1 MINKQ
6 TKTII
11 TELKRNHIIREY
23 KEGTSIWNITTRTK
37 VKYAEI
43 MEVLKFHHD
52 MNELFFLE
60 QYNDWI
66 FGGTIER

>member
-1 MINKQ
+1 
-6 TKTII
+6 
-11 TELKRNHIIREY
+11 
-23 KEGTSIWNITTRTK
+23 

-60 QYNDWI
+60 EYNDWI